1 MIDVSSFP
9 GQGTG
14 SPDKS
19 VHVGGLDGSVVFLFC
34 VPARAEIPYKK
45 TAAASRTVFILFLS
59 NPIVPT

>member
-19 VHVGGLDGSVVFLFC
+19 VHVGGFDGSVVFLFC
-34 VPARAEIPYKK
+34 VPARAETP
-45 TAAASRTVFILFLS
+45 
-59 NPIVPT
+59 